1 MYETEQIT
9 TSWLYTTSGDRENW
23 RSLQHC
29 IRHTLNAAQSNVA
42 LTVAHLRMMT
52 NCLCTICDDFAALRA

>member
-29 IRHTLNAAQSNVA
+29 IRHTLNAAQSKICGIDSGPF
-42 LTVAHLRMMT
+42 AH
-52 NCLCTICDDFAALRA
+52 DDKLFVYNL